1 MTMDRDCTGRSA
13 MRTERA
19 QPTVFALALALA
31 LAPACPGA
39 MAAEPVPEP
48 PPAAQAAQQ
57 VVDPQGL
64 RARLLPDE
72 ISPVRSLAPA
82 IFTELSPVTT
92 SDPAVRLPRDQREAG
107 RDDAEQSR

>member
-13 MRTERA
+13 MRTEGVW
-19 QPTVFALALALA
+19 PVFALALALA
-31 LAPACPGA
+31 CPGA
-39 MAAEPVPEP
+39 VAAEPAPEP

-57 VVDPQGL
+57 VADPQGL
-64 RARLLPDE
+64 RARLLPNE
-72 ISPVRSLAPA
+72 ISPVRRLDPA

-107 RDDAEQSR
+107 RDDAEQAR